1 MKNVSKPFEAV
12 AMWFDKLNI
21 PGRKKPLKLYH
32 RIVLFF
38 ILGLTVVLTISFLMV
53 FFFSQQIILNEN
65 ESTMVRFNDYVV
77 NTIEENRSLLLSLP
91 HEERLKVISDKI
103 YPYVKDNSLITYR
116 LSDNGGNI
124 YQSSE
129 LLNDILVPENQD
141 KFNQDFFEF
150 SFENDASKNQNITA
164 DSFRYN
170 QIEYYYLGSY
180 YVLGDGDIIYIQIIK
195 NLNDSYVF
203 MTTLFILMIGMSVLS
218 LFAIILIGIY
228 GTKGSLKPLIEIS
241 ETAKNITENNLN
253 TRIEETGNK
262 DELDQL
268 IISLNQMIE
277 KLESAFE
284 NQKRFVSD
292 ASHELRIPLTVI
304 QGYTHIL
311 ADWGKKDPQLM
322 DESIEAIMEEI
333 QGMQKMVEDLLLI
346 TRIENN
352 YFDEDFK
359 CLDVSKILEKIYYE
373 APMIDPHHQYLM
385 ESCDNVFVR
394 GNEGLLIQAIR
405 GLIDN
410 SRKYS
415 TAESTITL
423 SCRTVDQNMN
433 VISIRDT
440 GPGIPSAELEKIKER
455 FYRISSDRSR
465 ETGGSGL
472 GLSIIDSIINIHHG
486 KLLIESQPN
495 EGTTVSI
502 LLKKDPI
509 H

>member
-1 MKNVSKPFEAV
+1 
-12 AMWFDKLNI
+12 MWFDKLNI

-38 ILGLTVVLTISFLMV
+38 ILGLTAVLTISFLMV
-53 FFFSQQIILNEN
+53 FFFSQQLILNEN
-65 ESTMVRFNDYVV
+65 ESTMVHFNDYVV
-77 NTIEENRSLLLSLP
+77 NTIEENRALLLSLP
-91 HEERLKVISDKI
+91 NDERLKVISEKI
-103 YPYVKDNSLITYR
+103 YPYVKNNSLITYR
-116 LSDNGGNI
+116 ITDNSGNL

-129 LLNDILVPENQD
+129 LLNDILVPENLD
-141 KFNQDFFEF
+141 KFDIGFFKF
-150 SFENDASKNQNITA
+150 SFENADSKNQTLTVDA
-164 DSFRYN
+164 FRYN

-180 YVLGDGDIIYIQIIK
+180 YDLGDGDNIYIQIVK

-203 MTTLFILMIGMSVLS
+203 MTTLFVLMIGISILSVV
-218 LFAIILIGIY
+218 AIILIGIY

-268 IISLNQMIE
+268 IVSLNQMIG

-311 ADWGKKDPQLM
+311 GGWGKNDPQLR
-322 DESIEAIMEEI
+322 DESIEAIGEEV
-333 QGMQKMVEDLLLI
+333 QGMKKIVEDLLLI

-352 YFDEDFK
+352 YFGEDFI
-359 CLDVSKILEKIYYE
+359 LINVSAILEKIHHE
-373 APMIDPHHQYLM
+373 STMIDPDHQYLL
-385 ESCDNVFVR
+385 ESCDQAFVR

-415 TAESTITL
+415 LPGSIITL
-423 SCRTVDQNMN
+423 SCRIPDQRTI
-433 VISIRDT
+433 VISIIDS
-440 GPGIPSAELEKIKER
+440 GMGIPTSELEKIKER

-472 GLSIIDSIINIHHG
+472 GLSIIDSIIKIHHG
-486 KLLIESQPN
+486 QLLIESQVN
-495 EGTTVSI
+495 QGTTVSI
-502 LLKKDPI
+502 FLRKGGN
-509 H
+509 HE

>member
-1 MKNVSKPFEAV
+1 
-12 AMWFDKLNI
+12 MWFDKLNI

-38 ILGLTVVLTISFLMV
+38 ILGLTAVLTISFLMV
-53 FFFSQQIILNEN
+53 FFFSQQLILNEN
-65 ESTMVRFNDYVV
+65 ESTMVRFNNYVV
-77 NTIEENRSLLLSLP
+77 NTIEENRALLLSLP
-91 HEERLKVISDKI
+91 NDERLKVISEKI

-116 LSDNGGNI
+116 LTDNSGNL

-129 LLNDILVPENQD
+129 LLNDILVPENLD
-141 KFNQDFFEF
+141 KFDIGFFKF
-150 SFENDASKNQNITA
+150 SFDNADSKNQTIA
-164 DSFRYN
+164 VDAFRYN

-180 YVLGDGDIIYIQIIK
+180 YDLGDGDNIYIQIVK
-195 NLNDSYVF
+195 NLNDSYIF
-203 MTTLFILMIGMSVLS
+203 MTTLFVLMIGISILS
-218 LFAIILIGIY
+218 LVAIILIGIY

-268 IISLNQMIE
+268 IVSLNQMIG

-311 ADWGKKDPQLM
+311 GDWGKNDPQLR
-322 DESIEAIMEEI
+322 DESIEAIGEEV
-333 QGMQKMVEDLLLI
+333 QGMKKIVEDLLLI

-352 YFDEDFK
+352 YFGEDFIVI
-359 CLDVSKILEKIYYE
+359 DVSAILEKIYHE
-373 APMIDPHHQYLM
+373 SSMIDPNHQYLL
-385 ESCDNVFVR
+385 ETCDQAFAQ

-415 TAESTITL
+415 LPGSIITL
-423 SCRTVDQNMN
+423 SCHIPDQKTI
-433 VISIRDT
+433 VISIKDA
-440 GPGIPSAELEKIKER
+440 GMGIPASELEKIKER

-472 GLSIIDSIINIHHG
+472 GLSIIDSIIKIHHG
-486 KLLIESQPN
+486 KLLIESPINQ
-495 EGTTVSI
+495 GTTVSI
-502 LLKKDPI
+502 FFKKGEN
-509 H
+509 HE

>member
-1 MKNVSKPFEAV
+1 
-12 AMWFDKLNI
+12 MWFDKLNI

-38 ILGLTVVLTISFLMV
+38 IVGLTAVLTISFLMV
-53 FFFSQQIILNEN
+53 FFFSQKLILNEN

-77 NTIEENRSLLLSLP
+77 NTIDENRALLLSLP
-91 HEERLKVISDKI
+91 NDERLKAISEKI

-116 LSDNGGNI
+116 LTDNSGNL

-129 LLNDILVPENQD
+129 LLNDILVPENLD
-141 KFNQDFFEF
+141 KFDIDFFKF
-150 SFENDASKNQNITA
+150 SFENADLKNQAITVDA
-164 DSFRYN
+164 FRYN
-170 QIEYYYLGSY
+170 QTEYNYLDSY
-180 YVLGDGDIIYIQIIK
+180 YDLGDGDNIYIQIVK
-195 NLNDSYVF
+195 NLNDSYIF
-203 MTTLFILMIGMSVLS
+203 MTTLFVLMIGISILS
-218 LFAIILIGIY
+218 LIAIILIGIY

-253 TRIEETGNK
+253 IRIEETGNK

-268 IISLNQMIE
+268 IISLNQMIG

-311 ADWGKKDPQLM
+311 ASWGKNDPQLM
-322 DESIEAIMEEI
+322 DESIDAIGEEV
-333 QGMQKMVEDLLLI
+333 QGMKKIVEDLLLI

-352 YFDEDFK
+352 YFDTDFIL
-359 CLDVSKILEKIYYE
+359 LDISVLLEKIYYE
-373 APMIDPHHQYLM
+373 SRMIDPDHQYQM
-385 ESCDNVFVR
+385 ETCDQLFVC

-415 TAESTITL
+415 FAGSAITL
-423 SCRTVDQNMN
+423 GCGTFDHDTI
-433 VISIRDT
+433 VISVSDSGFGMET
-440 GPGIPSAELEKIKER
+440 SQLEKIKER

-472 GLSIIDSIINIHHG
+472 GLSIIDSIISLHHG
-486 KLLIESQPN
+486 QLLIESQLS

-502 LLKKDPI
+502 LLKKTPLI
-509 H
+509 N